1 MTLRTYGTPALC
13 ISYVTF
19 AFQAHIQGRGGRPLW
34 EDHVSWDSRTM
45 WRQPY
50 KVGPPLRGHWG
61 KWAVGIH
68 LHSLQLLAQPRELC
82 MNSFVGKSRS
92 WKSALVLLAAKLIL
106 ENCLWSL
113 DTILP
118 LETTRMLRPS
128 NLGAL
133 ALALTTVNR
142 TQCAL
147 ERQQLP
153 LKQNNLQPR
162 WAPNFMGPPFT
173 IAKSWLI
180 TSMNWSKVYVL
191 ITIVTAGF

>member
-1 MTLRTYGTPALC
+1 
-13 ISYVTF
+13 
-19 AFQAHIQGRGGRPLW
+19 
-34 EDHVSWDSRTM
+34 
-45 WRQPY
+45 
-50 KVGPPLRGHWG
+50 
-61 KWAVGIH
+61 
-68 LHSLQLLAQPRELC
+68 
-82 MNSFVGKSRS
+82 
-92 WKSALVLLAAKLIL
+92 
-106 ENCLWSL
+106 
-113 DTILP
+113 
-118 LETTRMLRPS
+118 
-128 NLGAL
+128 
-133 ALALTTVNR
+133 LTTVNR

>member
-1 MTLRTYGTPALC
+1 
-13 ISYVTF
+13 
-19 AFQAHIQGRGGRPLW
+19 
-34 EDHVSWDSRTM
+34 
-45 WRQPY
+45 
-50 KVGPPLRGHWG
+50 
-61 KWAVGIH
+61 
-68 LHSLQLLAQPRELC
+68 

-106 ENCLWSL
+106 ENFLWSL

-162 WAPNFMGPPFT
+162 
-173 IAKSWLI
+173 
-180 TSMNWSKVYVL
+180 
-191 ITIVTAGF
+191 